1 MTAKTDLC
9 SLHRLSDEALA
20 ARVASLAREAHES
33 TAALLAHLG
42 ELDARRLYLGLGFG
56 SLFAYVTQGLG
67 FSESEAGKRIQVA
80 RLARRVPAV
89 LDAVA
94 SGRVHLSGLC
104 ALAPHLDE
112 GDAAGLLAEAS
123 GRSRRDIELLLAAR
137 LPKVSPPAPPQ
148 HAPGHV
154 DLPLLSSSGP
164 APAPPTEHSVAPP
177 RPSALPLEGM
187 ADPPR
192 TPPPADAPTDPPEPE
207 GKVASPRSGAP
218 APPEVP
224 ARPAPSGVRTA
235 GPRIEALAGG
245 QVRVSLTAPGRVVGL
260 LERARALLGHAVPGG
275 DAGLVLE
282 RALELLVTSLEKRRF
297 GARGRHAVPAPTPR
311 THPVGGGALAPE
323 AATPHASAAAPKTS
337 AAAPRGQASDG
348 TSVPSHG
355 TGTALRE
362 QASAGETR
370 ASSPRTPARA
380 PDEDGTPTPRIPAAP
395 ATVRQDDRRRHIPAA
410 VRRTVYDR
418 DGGRCA
424 FVGADG
430 TRCSETRSL
439 ELHHTT
445 AWSRGGPDD
454 VATMALRC
462 RAHNQHEARRDFGS
476 AFVEARIRERRSQG
490 APGPERGRRGP
501 ANRGCGEP
509 VLSSG
514 VQKRPE
520 GAPSS

>member
-112 GDAAGLLAEAS
+112 DDAAGLLAEAS
-123 GRSRRDIELLLAAR
+123 GRSRRDIELLVAAR

-275 DAGLVLE
+275 DACLVLE

-297 GARGRHAVPAPTPR
+297 GARGRHAVPAPTPKA
-311 THPVGGGALAPE
+311 HPVGGGALALE
-323 AATPHASAAAPKTS
+323 AATPHASAAAPKTSAAAPKTS

-348 TSVPSHG
+348 TLVRSHG
-355 TGTALRE
+355 TA
-362 QASAGETR
+362 
-370 ASSPRTPARA
+370 
-380 PDEDGTPTPRIPAAP
+380 
-395 ATVRQDDRRRHIPAA
+395 
-410 VRRTVYDR
+410 
-418 DGGRCA
+418 
-424 FVGADG
+424 
-430 TRCSETRSL
+430 
-439 ELHHTT
+439 
-445 AWSRGGPDD
+445 
-454 VATMALRC
+454 
-462 RAHNQHEARRDFGS
+462 
-476 AFVEARIRERRSQG
+476 
-490 APGPERGRRGP
+490 
-501 ANRGCGEP
+501 
-509 VLSSG
+509 
-514 VQKRPE
+514 
-520 GAPSS
+520 